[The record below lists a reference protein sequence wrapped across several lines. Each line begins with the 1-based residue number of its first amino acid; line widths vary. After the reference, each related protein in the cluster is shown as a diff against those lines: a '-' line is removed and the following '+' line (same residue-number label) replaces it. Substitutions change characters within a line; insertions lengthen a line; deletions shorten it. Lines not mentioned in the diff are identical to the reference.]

1 MTTLRTFRLGF
12 GYEQQKLADRVHIS
26 PGYLC
31 DLEHDLKKPSPH
43 LARAIADI
51 FGAKVEAVFPDGC
64 AEKVCRQRAIES
76 NYCPP
81 APPLPP
87 LVLRCWKCGAVRIS
101 YHPTCYACGAGF
113 ERREHEQS
121 V

>member
-31 DLEHDLKKPSPH
+31 DLEHGLKKPSRFV
-43 LARAIADI
+43 AVVIANI
-51 FGAKVEAVFPDGC
+51 FGVKPEIVFPDGY
-64 AEKVCRQRAIES
+64 AEKVCRQRAVDTG
-76 NYCPP
+76 YRPP
-81 APPLPP
+81 ETPPPP

-101 YHPTCYACGAGF
+101 YRPFCYQCGAEF
-113 ERREHEQS
+113 ERRVEEGA
-121 V
+121 